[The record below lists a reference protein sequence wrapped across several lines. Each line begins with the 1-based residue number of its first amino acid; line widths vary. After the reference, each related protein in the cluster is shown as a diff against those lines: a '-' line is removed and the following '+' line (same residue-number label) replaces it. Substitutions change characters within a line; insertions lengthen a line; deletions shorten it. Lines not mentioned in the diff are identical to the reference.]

1 MADEQPTQ
9 AVPPAPT
16 GSPGLVDRAKNIL
29 MQPKAEWERISAE
42 TTEPAKL
49 LTGYVLPLAL
59 IGPAASLI
67 GMQLFGI
74 NVLFTTIKPSLTTSL
89 TIAVMSFVMA
99 IVGAFVLAFI
109 ANFLSPKFG
118 GRDSFPSAFRLVA
131 YAMTAAW
138 VGGIFGLIPSLA
150 LIGSLIGLY
159 SLYLLYAGASP
170 VMGVP
175 ADKAVGYTVV
185 TIVAAIVVYIVMGT
199 VTAAISGNMMASALT
214 ANDAGTINLG
224 ELGSVSVDGENSTV
238 DLGAL
243 GKVEMDGDTAT
254 LTVDGQEV
262 EVNVKALE
270 AQAAALEAQAQ
281 AAQAE

>member
-1 MADEQPTQ
+1 MADDQPTEPVQ
-9 AVPPAPT
+9 PAQT
-16 GSPGLVDRAKNIL
+16 GSAGLVDRAKNIL
-29 MQPKAEWERISAE
+29 MQPTAEWQRVAGE
-42 TTEPAKL
+42 TTEPAKV
-49 LTGYVLPLAL
+49 LTGYVVPLAL
-59 IGPAASLI
+59 IGPVAGLI

-74 NVLFTTIKPSLTTSL
+74 NVFFTTIKPSLGTSL
-89 TIAVMSFVMA
+89 TIAVTSFVMA
-99 IVGAFVLAFI
+99 IVGAFLLAFI

-138 VGGIFGLIPSLA
+138 VGGVFGLIPSLA

-185 TIVAAIVVYIVMGT
+185 TIVAAIVVYIVIGT
-199 VTAAISGNMMASALT
+199 VTATITGSMMASAVT
-214 ANDAGTINLG
+214 AGNAGTINLG
-224 ELGSVSVDGENSTV
+224 ELGSVSADGENSTV

-243 GKVEMDGDTAT
+243 GKVEIEGDTAR

-262 EVNVKALE
+262 EVNVEALE
-270 AQAAALEAQAQ
+270 AQAAALK
-281 AAQAE
+281 AQAEAARAE